1 MDTFLLFLTSNF
13 VLKLLKLLSLVSYS
27 DLVSET
33 LRITNIYFFQSLS
46 VTSKVLPRNQSLS
59 AHSFQ
64 LDSNLN
70 IRTDQFEAA
79 CSWCNYK
86 WDIGYG
92 RVVFYVDLSKPKN
105 QHIGYGRV
113 VFMWTYPSQ
122 RISSHSLRWNLKMCH
137 LYSWNLNSVCG

>member
-1 MDTFLLFLTSNF
+1 MIMDTFLLFLTSNF

-92 RVVFYVDLSKPKN
+92 RVVF
-105 QHIGYGRV
+105 
-113 VFMWTYPSQ
+113 MWTYPRQ
-122 RISSHSLRWNLKMCH
+122 RISTLAMEELF
-137 LYSWNLNSVCG
+137 LCGLIQAKESARAPLDGI

>member
-1 MDTFLLFLTSNF
+1 MIMDTFLLFLTSNF

-92 RVVFYVDLSKPKN
+92 RVVF
-105 QHIGYGRV
+105 
-113 VFMWTYPSQ
+113 MWTYPRQ
-122 RISSHSLRWNLKMCH
+122 RISTLAMEELF
-137 LYSWNLNSVCG
+137 LCGLIQAKESARTPLDGI

>member
-1 MDTFLLFLTSNF
+1 MIMDTFLLFLTSNF

-92 RVVFYVDLSKPKN
+92 RVVF
-105 QHIGYGRV
+105 
-113 VFMWTYPSQ
+113 MWTYPSQ
-122 RISSHSLRWNLKMCH
+122 RISTLAMEELF
-137 LYSWNLNSVCG
+137 LCGLIQAKESARAPLDGI